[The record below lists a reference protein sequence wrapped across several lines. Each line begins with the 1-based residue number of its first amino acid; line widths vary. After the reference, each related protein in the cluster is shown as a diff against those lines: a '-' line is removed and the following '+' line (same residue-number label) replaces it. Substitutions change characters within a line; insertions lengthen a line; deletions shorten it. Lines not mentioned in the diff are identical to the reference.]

1 MLFFHCGGDGAV
13 EHLLPSRGF
22 FVHERKRGLY
32 KPARKAFEE
41 SAVRDIV
48 EQFII
53 RDDYNDIGTALEFRI
68 FGTFE
73 ALLRGIHAAASF
85 FKFSAL
91 LLKSQANYRK
101 KSEIVAQKHSRYR
114 GIESAE
120 HSALGAIYA
129 SVKLIIL
136 DFELGLESFDIACHL
151 FPQKVFCVSLAYFIS
166 KNHKIG

>member
-1 MLFFHCGGDGAV
+1 
-13 EHLLPSRGF
+13 
-22 FVHERKRGLY
+22 VHERKRGLY
-32 KPARKAFEE
+32 KPASKAFEE

-48 EQFII
+48 KQFII

-68 FGTFE
+68 VGAFE

-101 KSEIVAQKHSRYR
+101 KSEIVAQNHSRYR

-120 HSALGAIYA
+120 HSALGAVYA
-129 SVKLIIL
+129 AVELIIL